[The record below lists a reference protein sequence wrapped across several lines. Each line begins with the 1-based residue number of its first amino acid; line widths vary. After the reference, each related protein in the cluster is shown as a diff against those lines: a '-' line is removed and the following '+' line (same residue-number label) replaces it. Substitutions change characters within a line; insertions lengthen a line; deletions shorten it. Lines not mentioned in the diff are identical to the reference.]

1 MLKVIYLVLALL
13 VCLLQEA
20 LIVQLYCLVTGQ
32 NLPVYLLSPSDITDF
47 QPLLSH
53 LLSGVLPLLGVFV
66 VLLIVRRQPEQ
77 IRQSAGWGS
86 LIAAAVS
93 YNFLVLNQWV
103 PLIEG
108 AKMSSTFAIGSVFS
122 LIYTF
127 IFALAGGYLG
137 HRIWQ
142 KRALR

>member
-1 MLKVIYLVLALL
+1 MKAIYLVLAML

-32 NLPVYLLSPSDITDF
+32 NLPVYLLSPLNKTDF

-66 VLLIVRRQPEQ
+66 VLLIVRNQPAK
-77 IRQSAGWGS
+77 IRQSAGWS
-86 LIAAAVS
+86 SIITAAVS
-93 YNFLVLNQWV
+93 YSFLVLNQWV

-108 AKMSSTFAIGSVFS
+108 NKMSSTFAIGSVFT
-122 LIYTF
+122 LIYTCL
-127 IFALAGGYLG
+127 FALLGGYLG
-137 HRIWQ
+137 ARFWQ
-142 KRALR
+142 MKAGS

>member
-1 MLKVIYLVLALL
+1 MKAIYLVLTIL

-32 NLPVYLLSPSDITDF
+32 NLPPYLLSPLDKTDL

-66 VLLIVRRQPEQ
+66 VLLIVRRQSAQ

-93 YNFLVLNQWV
+93 FSFLVLNQWV

-108 AKMSSTFAIGSVFS
+108 AKMSSTFAIGSVFT
-122 LIYTF
+122 LIYTCL
-127 IFALAGGYLG
+127 FALLGGFLG
-137 HRIWQ
+137 ARFGRM
-142 KRALR
+142 KAAS

>member
-1 MLKVIYLVLALL
+1 MKAIYLVLTIL

-32 NLPVYLLSPSDITDF
+32 NLPPYLLSPLDKTDL

-66 VLLIVRRQPEQ
+66 VLLIVRRQSAQ

-93 YNFLVLNQWV
+93 FGLLVLNQWV

-108 AKMSSTFAIGSVFS
+108 AKMSSTFAIGSVFT

-137 HRIWQ
+137 YRIWQ